1 MNDQQ
6 PRYDCSK
13 VCFYVEPTTAGPSQL
28 STGYHWHLCLNGPCR
43 RDCAIYRDKPLPREA
58 LWRTAEQAPACLVIP
73 AIHAIGEGLGF
84 DDPSAVPPFPLP
96 PKSAPSTWVLI
107 AKVLALEALLLC
119 FLPRKA
125 TEPPAPRA
133 QLVELPPQL
142 VMPDHSIVKVSYRGE
157 LANEMLLPK
166 PVPPMAPNRPGDTF
180 LVGQHLWVWTTANG
194 VSIPTW
200 IDP

>member
-84 DDPSAVPPFPLP
+84 DDPSAVPALP
-96 PKSAPSTWVLI
+96 TTTKVGSIDLALI
-107 AKVLALEALLLC
+107 GKVLALGHC

-133 QLVELPPQL
+133 QLIKLPPQL
-142 VMPDHSIVKVSYRGE
+142 VMPYNSIVKVFCRGE
-157 LANEMLLPK
+157 LANKTLLPSQSQ
-166 PVPPMAPNRPGDTF
+166 PGRPT
-180 LVGQHLWVWTTANG
+180 
-194 VSIPTW
+194 
-200 IDP
+200 DPGTLS